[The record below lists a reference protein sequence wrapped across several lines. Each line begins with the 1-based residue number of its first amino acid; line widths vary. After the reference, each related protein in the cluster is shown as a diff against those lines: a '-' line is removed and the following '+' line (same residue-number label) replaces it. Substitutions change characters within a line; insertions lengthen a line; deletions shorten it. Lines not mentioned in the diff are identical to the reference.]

1 MPNLC
6 EELRER
12 AKRFLAG
19 QQLTFEDATELWKG
33 LEKCDELSL
42 ARTVVRRMR
51 GVKKALLH
59 GLSQDAR
66 VLDKLCR
73 QEALLTSKDRE
84 LRHGPSSPGAGGSGG
99 EVRKPRRQEIRRR
112 CGNVG
117 NRRWYLQTA
126 MGGPRSV
133 RRPAECREELRPRGD
148 GRARRRWIRS
158 HQRSFSARSACGTR

>member
-1 MPNLC
+1 MIAEPVPNLC

-19 QQLTFEDATELWKG
+19 QQLTFESATELWKG

-42 ARTVVRRMR
+42 ARTVLRRIR
-51 GVKKALLH
+51 EVKRALLH

-84 LRHGPSSPGAGGSGG
+84 LSATVRHRRALEILEERFGSLDDKKYDGDAETLGIAGGIY
-99 EVRKPRRQEIRRR
+99 KRQWEDL
-112 CGNVG
+112 GQ
-117 NRRWYLQTA
+117 YKDLLKAAT
-126 MGGPRSV
+126 SYD
-133 RRPAECREELRPRGD
+133 RG
-148 GRARRRWIRS
+148 AI
-158 HQRSFSARSACGTR
+158 